1 MAQHASGIG
10 RRFPDAGRWAQVV
23 ALLLLL
29 GLLAAMAIGPVKQ
42 LLEQKNRISAV
53 ATQLEQ
59 LEENNAALQDR
70 IDRLKDPDYIEQ
82 QARAQAG
89 LVRPGE
95 IPFLVMPPS
104 DTKRA
109 EKELTRERTK
119 ASAPPPEPSLL
130 GSFVAFLGF

>member
-1 MAQHASGIG
+1 MAQLGSSIG

-23 ALLLLL
+23 ALLLLF
-29 GLLAAMAIGPVKQ
+29 GLLAAMVVGPVKQ
-42 LLEQKNRISAV
+42 LLEQKSRISAV
-53 ATQLEQ
+53 NAQLEQ
-59 LEENNAALQDR
+59 LEENNAALRER

-104 DTKRA
+104 DAKRT
-109 EKELTRERTK
+109 EKEGTRERTK
-119 ASAPPPEPSLL
+119 ASAPPEPSLL